1 MSKVKAGAWGGA
13 SPGLHKRAERERK
26 VGETPRGARERSE
39 ALTARGGTPK
49 AKSRDEAAFHVSV
62 A

>member
-26 VGETPRGARERSE
+26 VGDTPRGARERSE
-39 ALTARGGTPK
+39 ALTARG
-49 AKSRDEAAFHVSV
+49 AASLKQKPR
-62 A
+62 